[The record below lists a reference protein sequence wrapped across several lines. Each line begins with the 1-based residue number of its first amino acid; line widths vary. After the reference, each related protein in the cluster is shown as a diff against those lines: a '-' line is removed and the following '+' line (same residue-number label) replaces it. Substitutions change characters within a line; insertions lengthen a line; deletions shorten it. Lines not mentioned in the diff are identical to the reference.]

1 MRANF
6 ISMRGVAIGTVSI
19 FKNVENKNTQNK
31 NRKKQWK
38 HISCK
43 NKAFFG
49 NSNLNLEKKG

>member
-1 MRANF
+1 
-6 ISMRGVAIGTVSI
+6 MRGVAIGTVSI